1 MNTVDTQY
9 QGFLRKLIM
18 YGTEKDDRTGTG
30 TLSYFG
36 DTFRHNMADGFPLL
50 TTKKMAVKSMVT
62 ELKWF
67 LRGDSHIGYLLE
79 NGCNI
84 WNGDAYKK
92 YCRVVDWDL
101 DEPLSKEEFI
111 DKVKNDKAYW
121 HYGLLGPLYG
131 TQWRKWGGKTYIDQ
145 IKELIQNLKN
155 DIHNLELQLELSF
168 ELTEQE
174 INNIRENIDEKNQ
187 LILKYILQ

>member
-1 MNTVDTQY
+1 
-9 QGFLRKLIM
+9 M

-36 DTFRHNMADGFPLL
+36 DTFRHNMRWISTSYNKEDGS
-50 TTKKMAVKSMVT
+50 KINGYG
-62 ELKWF
+62 LKWF

-111 DKVKNDKAYW
+111 DKVKNDKAY
-121 HYGLLGPLYG
+121 
-131 TQWRKWGGKTYIDQ
+131 
-145 IKELIQNLKN
+145 
-155 DIHNLELQLELSF
+155 
-168 ELTEQE
+168 
-174 INNIRENIDEKNQ
+174 
-187 LILKYILQ
+187 